1 MYTLKV
7 LLADDHESFRRILST
22 FLKAQQG
29 IEIVGE
35 ASDGKEVVEKAK
47 HLHPDLILMDVHMP
61 LQNGI
66 EATKT
71 IKTHLPSTRVFIL
84 TMDISE
90 ICQKNAHE
98 CADGFIAKSSIKNA
112 LLSILAYEQQLHME
126 AMTAKAIA
134 A

>member
-1 MYTLKV
+1 MCTLKV
-7 LLADDHESFRRILST
+7 LLADDHESFRRILSA

-29 IEIVGE
+29 IEIIGE
-35 ASDGKEVVEKAK
+35 AANGQEVVEKAE

-71 IKTHLPSTRVFIL
+71 IKNHLPSTRVFIL
-84 TMDISE
+84 SMDISE

-98 CADGFIAKSSIKNA
+98 CADGFIAKSSMKNA
-112 LLSILAYEQQLHME
+112 LLSILSFEQRLHIE
-126 AMTAKAIA
+126 AVTAKACA

>member
-1 MYTLKV
+1 
-7 LLADDHESFRRILST
+7 
-22 FLKAQQG
+22 
-29 IEIVGE
+29 
-35 ASDGKEVVEKAK
+35 VEKAK

-126 AMTAKAIA
+126 AMTAKACA

>member
-1 MYTLKV
+1 MCTLKV
-7 LLADDHESFRRILST
+7 LLADDHESFRRILSA

-35 ASDGKEVVEKAK
+35 AANGQEVVEKAD

-61 LQNGI
+61 MQNGI

-71 IKTHLPSTRVFIL
+71 IKNHLPSTRVFIL
-84 TMDISE
+84 SMDISE

-98 CADGFIAKSSIKNA
+98 CADGFIAKSSMKNA
-112 LLSILAYEQQLHME
+112 LLSILAFEQQLRIE
-126 AMTAKAIA
+126 AVTAKACA

>member
-35 ASDGKEVVEKAK
+35 AVNGQEVVEKAE

-71 IKTHLPSTRVFIL
+71 IKNHLPSTRVFIL
-84 TMDISE
+84 SMDISE
-90 ICQKNAHE
+90 FCQKNARE
-98 CADGFIAKSSIKNA
+98 CADGFIAKSSMKNA
-112 LLSILAYEQQLHME
+112 LLSILAYEQQLLLKSTVPNE
-126 AMTAKAIA
+126 FA

>member
-7 LLADDHESFRRILST
+7 LLADDHESFRQILSS
-22 FLKAQQG
+22 FLKSQQG

-35 ASDGKEVVEKAK
+35 AADGQEAVEKAEL
-47 HLHPDLILMDVHMP
+47 LHPDLILMDVHMP

-71 IKTHLPSTRVFIL
+71 IKNHLPSTRVFIL
-84 TMDISE
+84 SMDISE
-90 ICQKNAHE
+90 ICQKNALE
-98 CADGFIAKSSIKNA
+98 CADGYIAKSSIKDV
-112 LLSILAYEQQLHME
+112 LLSILSFEQQLHTE
-126 AMTAKAIA
+126 SIAMNGVA

>member
-7 LLADDHESFRRILST
+7 LLADDHDSFRRILST

-35 ASDGKEVVEKAK
+35 AANGQEVVEKAE
-47 HLHPDLILMDVHMP
+47 HLHPDLIFMDVHMP

-66 EATKT
+66 EATKM
-71 IKTHLPSTRVFIL
+71 IKNHLPSTKVFIL
-84 TMDISE
+84 SMDVSE
-90 ICQKNAHE
+90 FCQKNAHE

-112 LLSILAYEQQLHME
+112 LLSILSFEQQLHRE
-126 AMTAKAIA
+126 AMTAKAFA

>member
-1 MYTLKV
+1 MCTLKV
-7 LLADDHESFRRILST
+7 LLADDHESFRRILSA

-35 ASDGKEVVEKAK
+35 AANGQEVVEKAD

-71 IKTHLPSTRVFIL
+71 IKNHLPSTRVFIL
-84 TMDISE
+84 SMDISE

-98 CADGFIAKSSIKNA
+98 CADGFIAKSSMKNA
-112 LLSILAYEQQLHME
+112 LLSILAFEQQLRIE
-126 AMTAKAIA
+126 AVTAKACA